1 MMHDRE
7 NIQWMCFDE
16 GIHTLKAAA
25 KEAGV
30 MVEANTTMEAEE
42 EVKMLKEESKQLKEM
57 VKKLKKAL
65 KAKEDNREVQSDTT
79 DDTNI
84 FDGVIDLRNVTANEL
99 DNILPDVTEDELE
112 AFNP

>member
-1 MMHDRE
+1 MRSPADDWIMPP
-7 NIQWMCFDE
+7 NPV
-16 GIHTLKAAA
+16 G
-25 KEAGV
+25 AGR
-30 MVEANTTMEAEE
+30 
-42 EVKMLKEESKQLKEM
+42 KEM

-65 KAKEDNREVQSDTT
+65 KAKEDNTEVQSDTT

-84 FDGVIDLRNVTANEL
+84 FDGVIDLRNATANEL